1 MLNSRVV
8 ETTSG
13 RSARKIKLSLMG
25 PAFIAAIGYI
35 DPGNFATNIQAGA
48 SFGYSL
54 LWVVVWANVMAMLIQ
69 LLSAKLGIAT
79 GKNLAEHIRDRF
91 PRPAVWAYW
100 VQAEIIAMATDLAEF
115 IGAAIG
121 FKLLLGVSLLQG
133 AVLTGI
139 ATFLILMLQKRGQKP
154 LELVIGGLLLFVA
167 AAYIVELAF
176 SQPQLAPLL
185 KGMALPDLPNGD
197 AVFLAAG
204 VLGATIMPH
213 VIYLHSSLTQIGGEH
228 DKAERYAATKVD
240 VAVAMTIAGFVN
252 LAMMATAAAAFH
264 FSGHSG
270 IADLDVAYLT
280 LQPLLGHAAAT
291 VFGLSLVAAGLSSTV
306 VGTLAGAGGD
316 AGVRAF
322 PYSAVAA
329 ARGDHAA
336 VVYRHHVGDG
346 CDAHSGAEPGAAQ
359 LRHCAGAGAAAG
371 FHRQSGA
378 DGGNGQRPAG
388 AKSGQA
394 DRTGGGGIERLPVD
408 RQRAVS
414 ENSAGRRCAGPS
426 LLIAVVIA
434 VAAPAIAVMIVMV
447 LFLFLPVVLIVVF
460 VVFTIAS
467 FMIVIVFTPVVAIA
481 PAIAVPV
488 VTATAAVAEIT
499 ALMAL
504 PPVAI
509 PPIVTI
515 PIAAA
520 VILIADA
527 Q

>member
-8 ETTSG
+8 ETTPG

-154 LELVIGGLLLFVA
+154 LERVIGGLLLFVA

-213 VIYLHSSLTQIGGEH
+213 VIYLHSSLTQVGGEH

-252 LAMMATAAAAFH
+252 LAMMATAAA
-264 FSGHSG
+264 
-270 IADLDVAYLT
+270 
-280 LQPLLGHAAAT
+280 T

-306 VGTLAGAGGD
+306 VGTLAGQ
-316 AGVRAF
+316 
-322 PYSAVAA
+322 
-329 ARGDHAA
+329 
-336 VVYRHHVGDG
+336 VVMQGFVHFHI
-346 CDAHSGAEPGAAQ
+346 PLW
-359 LRHCAGAGAAAG
+359 LR
-371 FHRQSGA
+371 
-378 DGGNGQRPAG
+378 
-388 AKSGQA
+388 
-394 DRTGGGGIERLPVD
+394 
-408 RQRAVS
+408 RAVTMLPS
-414 ENSAGRRCAGPS
+414 FIVIMLGMDATRILVLSQVLLSFGIALALVPLLAFTGNRALMGEMVNGPLVQNLGKLIVLVVVGLNGY
-426 LLIAVVIA
+426 LLIGS
-434 VAAPAIAVMIVMV
+434 V
-447 LFLFLPVVLIVVF
+447 L
-460 VVFTIAS
+460 
-467 FMIVIVFTPVVAIA
+467 
-481 PAIAVPV
+481 
-488 VTATAAVAEIT
+488 
-499 ALMAL
+499 
-504 PPVAI
+504 
-509 PPIVTI
+509 
-515 PIAAA
+515 
-520 VILIADA
+520 
-527 Q
+527 